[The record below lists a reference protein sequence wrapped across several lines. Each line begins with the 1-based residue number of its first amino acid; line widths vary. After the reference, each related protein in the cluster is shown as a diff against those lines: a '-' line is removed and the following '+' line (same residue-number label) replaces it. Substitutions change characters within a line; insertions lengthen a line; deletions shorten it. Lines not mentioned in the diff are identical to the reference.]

1 MPHPFELQRAREFLL
16 KRSTILFGALSLALV
31 AIKILL
37 QFGLTDVPPPRTGG
51 CVHLAAGVHHHQ
63 GIWVATITGAVYG
76 LITIGMFLRHPINS
90 PLNPGSGWDHVA
102 LPWSIPLYTFG
113 AIFLEYLLRLDG
125 ICISFWLIS
134 IVVLR
139 RHLRLTVFWALN
151 LLISLYEIW
160 PYLNPDIQAGRW
172 DRVAL
177 SAFEPLRP
185 EQENYGAA
193 EYGIGMIPSVRASS
207 RSIS

>member
-1 MPHPFELQRAREFLL
+1 MWTSASEVVSP
-16 KRSTILFGALSLALV
+16 S
-31 AIKILL
+31 
-37 QFGLTDVPPPRTGG
+37 PRFDYCDPG
-51 CVHLAAGVHHHQ
+51 
-63 GIWVATITGAVYG
+63 
-76 LITIGMFLRHPINS
+76 F
-90 PLNPGSGWDHVA
+90 GSGVG
-102 LPWSIPLYTFG
+102 PLYTFG
-113 AIFLEYLLRLDG
+113 AIFLEYLLRLGG

-177 SAFEPLRP
+177 SAFEPLRA